1 MHSWMYQ
8 VHSSKLQT
16 CFFMLKADVIN
27 VIDHVSIEP
36 IVQSRQLQ
44 WPILLKVS
52 VRWYNHG
59 AITCKRRNLNTSVL
73 QT

>member
-1 MHSWMYQ
+1 MFFNVACNY
-8 VHSSKLQT
+8 
-16 CFFMLKADVIN
+16 FMLKADVIMLLTM
-27 VIDHVSIEP
+27 HVSIEP

-59 AITCKRRNLNTSVL
+59 AITCKRRNLNIISIADL
-73 QT
+73 S